1 MNTEQGSLWEE
12 ATIARIF
19 DSWRRGKGALL
30 YGPPGTGKT
39 RILSVLYSRLAS
51 ETGERRLVLNTEN
64 SNRPFEFADA
74 ELPIPTPVRIE
85 WITFHQS
92 YSYEDFMVGLR
103 PVTVAGVLAFRPRLG
118 RFLDLA
124 FEVSDPDIETSAGVT
139 FIDEIN
145 RGNAARIFG
154 ELMTFLDMDY
164 RATNSAG
171 NDNPFRLP
179 ISLPSLTVDATG
191 TQTEEVDLLRRGAGR
206 LPVPWYFPRHIYLVA
221 SMNSVDRAAIPLDS
235 ALARRFDRIEL
246 RPNLELL
253 ATHLGVD
260 QITERAREV
269 RVTSD
274 VAWLAMTPQETA
286 ILLLDRLNQ
295 IIAVDLGED
304 FELGHG
310 LLWPLGSIDG
320 PDSWDVLAQ
329 LWDEA
334 LFPQLQERFLG
345 RSGELAEAL
354 KVDDPPREQQ
364 FAYVRRSLI
373 GQDAPG
379 EDSPAAQVRIS
390 GLSAE
395 VARTTLRWLAK

>member
-1 MNTEQGSLWEE
+1 
-12 ATIARIF
+12 
-19 DSWRRGKGALL
+19 
-30 YGPPGTGKT
+30 
-39 RILSVLYSRLAS
+39 
-51 ETGERRLVLNTEN
+51 
-64 SNRPFEFADA
+64 
-74 ELPIPTPVRIE
+74 
-85 WITFHQS
+85 
-92 YSYEDFMVGLR
+92 
-103 PVTVAGVLAFRPRLG
+103 
-118 RFLDLA
+118 
-124 FEVSDPDIETSAGVT
+124 
-139 FIDEIN
+139 
-145 RGNAARIFG
+145 
-154 ELMTFLDMDY
+154 
-164 RATNSAG
+164 
-171 NDNPFRLP
+171 
-179 ISLPSLTVDATG
+179 
-191 TQTEEVDLLRRGAGR
+191 
-206 LPVPWYFPRHIYLVA
+206 
-221 SMNSVDRAAIPLDS
+221 MNSVDRAAIPLDS

-253 ATHLGVD
+253 AAHLGVD
-260 QITERAREV
+260 GITERGREV

-320 PDSWDVLAQ
+320 AHAWDVLAQ

-354 KVDDPPREQQ
+354 KVDNPPPEQQ

-373 GQDAPG
+373 GQESPD
-379 EDSPAAQVRIS
+379 EDSPAAQIRIS